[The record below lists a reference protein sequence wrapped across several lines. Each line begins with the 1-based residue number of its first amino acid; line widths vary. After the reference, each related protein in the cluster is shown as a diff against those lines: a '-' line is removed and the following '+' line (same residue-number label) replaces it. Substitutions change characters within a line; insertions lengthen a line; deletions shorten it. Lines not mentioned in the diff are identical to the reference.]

1 MSFSW
6 GMWSSMLNCVILGA
20 FLFALPVAWPRSSSD
35 ISARS
40 ARYSCLSNWIWTC
53 IWKLAHYEPHKITWN
68 LHTSMGTSSTTYAK
82 TPMAIKMTY
91 WNAMNIHIEL
101 AKLVSKIFIVK
112 QSIPA
117 LVMTEAT
124 AVICK
129 IDNHVPISCAPTGMV
144 RLNLI
149 LNHSTLQHCN
159 SICSPHHV
167 H

>member
-1 MSFSW
+1 
-6 GMWSSMLNCVILGA
+6 
-20 FLFALPVAWPRSSSD
+20 
-35 ISARS
+35 
-40 ARYSCLSNWIWTC
+40 
-53 IWKLAHYEPHKITWN
+53 
-68 LHTSMGTSSTTYAK
+68 MGTSSTTYAK

-91 WNAMNIHIEL
+91 WNAMKIHIEL

-159 SICSPHHV
+159 YMLTSSCTLICYRQTSFQLSCSNMQAEVPGNIGILRVATVILHILRTYNWTCRDK
-167 H
+167 